1 MGLTHRSVGTH
12 AAAFGGTRRA
22 GERIVALAGN
32 PNVGKSTVFNALT
45 GMRQHTGNWAGKTV
59 GCACGRCRS
68 AREQYLLVD
77 LPGTYSLQPHSAEE
91 AVACDFVRGGKAD
104 AVVVVCDATCLER
117 TLVLALQMHSIA
129 PNTIVC
135 VNLLDEAR
143 HKRIHI
149 DLPALQTQLGMPV
162 VGVTA
167 RKKKTL
173 RALLDALDAAMAA
186 PQPRPDGAPEAGDPA
201 DDVRR
206 AEAICRAAVRRETPE
221 YAARDRRL
229 DRLLTSRATGY
240 PIMLLGLAAVLWLT
254 IAGAN
259 APSEWLAH
267 FFGWAQGRFSAIL
280 IFLHAPPW
288 LQGLLVDGM
297 FRTLA
302 WVVAVMLPP
311 MAIFFPL
318 FTLLEDAGYLPR
330 VAYNLDRPFQACRAC
345 GKQALTM
352 CMGLGCNAAGVVGC
366 RIIDSERERLLAVLT
381 NSLMPCNGRFPALI
395 ALMTMFFA
403 AAGGS
408 SLVSALLLTAALV
421 LSVGLTFGATWLLS
435 MTVLRGRPSAFALEL
450 PPYRA
455 PQVGQVI
462 VRSVFDRTLF
472 VLGRAAAVAA
482 PAGMILWTL
491 ANVHI
496 GGASL
501 LAWCAG
507 ALDPL
512 GRVMGMDG
520 VLLLA
525 FVLGFPANEIV
536 LPIAVMGYLAQGSLG
551 DSLGLAQMHA
561 LLTAN
566 GWTWTTAVSAVL
578 FFLLHWPCSTTL
590 WTIRRETGSIKWTLL
605 AALLPTAMG
614 MALCTAFTALA
625 RALGW

>member
-12 AAAFGGTRRA
+12 AAAFGGTRRT

-91 AVACDFVRGGKAD
+91 AVACDFVRGGEAD
-104 AVVVVCDATCLER
+104 AVIVVCDATCLER
-117 TLVLALQMHSIA
+117 TLVLALQMHSVT

-143 HKRIHI
+143 RKRITV
-149 DLPALQTQLGMPV
+149 DLPELQVQLGVPV

-173 RALLDALDAAMAA
+173 RALLDALDAVMAA

-206 AEAICRAAVRRETPE
+206 AEVICRAAVRRETPE

-267 FFGWAQGRFSAIL
+267 FFGWAQGRFSALL

-395 ALMTMFFA
+395 ALMTMFFSLS
-403 AAGGS
+403 GS
-408 SLVSALLLTAALV
+408 TLTAALLLTAALV
-421 LSVGLTFGATWLLS
+421 LCVGLTFGATWLLS
-435 MTVLRGRPSAFALEL
+435 ATVLRGKPSAFVLEL

-462 VRSVFDRTLF
+462 VRSVLDRTLF

-491 ANVHI
+491 ANGRI
-496 GGASL
+496 GGVSL
-501 LAWCAG
+501 LAWCAN

-551 DSLGLAQMHA
+551 DVPGLAQMHA
-561 LLTAN
+561 LLSAN

-590 WTIRRETGSIKWTLL
+590 WTIRRETGSAKWTLL
-605 AALLPTAMG
+605 ATLLPTALG

-625 RALGW
+625 RLIGW

>member
-1 MGLTHRSVGTH
+1 MGLTHRSVGAH

-22 GERIVALAGN
+22 GERVVALAGN

-45 GMRQHTGNWAGKTV
+45 GMHQHTGNWAGKTV
-59 GCACGRCRS
+59 GCTCGRCRS
-68 AREQYLLVD
+68 ARENYFFVD
-77 LPGTYSLQPHSAEE
+77 IPGTYSLCPHSAEE
-91 AVACDFVRGGKAD
+91 AVACDFVRGGEAD

-117 TLVLALQMHSIA
+117 TLVLALQVRSVT
-129 PNTIVC
+129 PNLIVC

-143 HKRIHI
+143 RKRIAV
-149 DLPALQTQLGMPV
+149 DLPELQVQLGVPV

-173 RALLDALDAAMAA
+173 SALLDALDTVAAA
-186 PQPRPDGAPEAGDPA
+186 PQPLPDAAPPADPA

-206 AEAICRAAVRRETPE
+206 AEAICRACVTYGTDE

-240 PIMLLGLAAVLWLT
+240 PVMLLGLAGVLWLT

-259 APSEWLAH
+259 APSEWLARAL
-267 FFGWAQGRFSAIL
+267 GWVQAQFSAL
-280 IFLHAPPW
+280 LTALHAPLW

-330 VAYNLDRPFQACRAC
+330 VAYNLDRPFHACHAC

-403 AAGGS
+403 AA
-408 SLVSALLLTAALV
+408 
-421 LSVGLTFGATWLLS
+421 
-435 MTVLRGRPSAFALEL
+435 
-450 PPYRA
+450 
-455 PQVGQVI
+455 
-462 VRSVFDRTLF
+462 
-472 VLGRAAAVAA
+472 A

-491 ANVHI
+491 ANVHV

-590 WTIRRETGSIKWTLL
+590 WTIRRETGSTKWTLL

>member
-117 TLVLALQMHSIA
+117 TLVLALQMHSVT
-129 PNTIVC
+129 PNTVVC

-149 DLPALQTQLGMPV
+149 DLPALQAQLGMPV

-173 RALLDALDAAMAA
+173 RALLDALDAVMAA

-221 YAARDRRL
+221 YAVRDRRL

-267 FFGWAQGRFSAIL
+267 FFGWAQGRFSALL

-395 ALMTMFFA
+395 ALMTMFFSLS
-403 AAGGS
+403 GS
-408 SLVSALLLTAALV
+408 TLTAALLLTAALT
-421 LSVGLTFGATWLLS
+421 LCVGLTFGATWLLS
-435 MTVLRGRPSAFALEL
+435 ATVLRGKPSAFALEL

-455 PQVGQVI
+455 PQVGQVL

-482 PAGMILWTL
+482 PAGMVLWAL
-491 ANVHI
+491 SNVHP
-496 GGASL
+496 GGVSL
-501 LAWCAG
+501 LTRCAA

-512 GRVMGMDG
+512 SRVMGMDG

-536 LPIAVMGYLAQGSLG
+536 LPIAVMGYLAQGSLS
-551 DSLGLAQMHA
+551 DALGLAQMHA

-590 WTIRRETGSIKWTLL
+590 WTIRRETGSAKWTLL
-605 AALLPTAMG
+605 AALLPTALG
-614 MALCTAFTALA
+614 MALCAAFTALA
-625 RALGW
+625 RLLGW

>member
-1 MGLTHRSVGTH
+1 MGLTHRSVGAH

-22 GERIVALAGN
+22 GERVVALAGN

-45 GMRQHTGNWAGKTV
+45 GMHQHTGNWAGKTV

-68 AREQYLLVD
+68 ARENYLFVD
-77 LPGTYSLQPHSAEE
+77 IPGTYSLRPHSAEE
-91 AVACDFVRGGKAD
+91 AVACDFVRSGEAD

-117 TLVLALQMHSIA
+117 TLVLALQVRSVA
-129 PNTIVC
+129 PNLIVC

-143 HKRIHI
+143 RKRITV
-149 DLPALQTQLGMPV
+149 DLPELQVQLGVPV

-173 RALLDALDAAMAA
+173 SALLDALDTVAAA
-186 PQPRPDGAPEAGDPA
+186 PQPLPDAAPPADPA

-206 AEAICRAAVRRETPE
+206 AEAICHACVTYGTAE

-240 PIMLLGLAAVLWLT
+240 PVMLLGLAGVLWLT

-259 APSEWLAH
+259 APSEWLARGL
-267 FFGWAQGRFSAIL
+267 GWVQAQLSAL
-280 IFLHAPPW
+280 LTVLHAPLW
-288 LQGLLVDGM
+288 LHGLLVDGM

-330 VAYNLDRPFQACRAC
+330 VAYNLDRPFHACRAC

-366 RIIDSERERLLAVLT
+366 RIIDSERERLL
-381 NSLMPCNGRFPALI
+381 
-395 ALMTMFFA
+395 
-403 AAGGS
+403 
-408 SLVSALLLTAALV
+408 TAALV
-421 LSVGLTFGATWLLS
+421 LSVGLTFGATRLLS
-435 MTVLRGRPSAFALEL
+435 VTVLRGRPSAFALEL

-462 VRSVFDRTLF
+462 VRSVLDRTLF

-501 LAWCAG
+501 LAWCAN

-512 GRVMGMDG
+512 GRAMGMDG

-590 WTIRRETGSIKWTLL
+590 WTIRRETGSAKWTLL

-625 RALGW
+625 RALG

>member
-1 MGLTHRSVGTH
+1 MGLTHRSVGAH

-22 GERIVALAGN
+22 GERVVALAGN

-45 GMRQHTGNWAGKTV
+45 GMHQHTGNWAGKTV
-59 GCACGRCRS
+59 GCTCGRCRS
-68 AREQYLLVD
+68 ARENYLFVD
-77 LPGTYSLQPHSAEE
+77 IPGTYSLCPHSAEE
-91 AVACDFVRGGKAD
+91 AVACDFVRGGEAD

-117 TLVLALQMHSIA
+117 TLVLALQVRSVT
-129 PNTIVC
+129 PNLIVC

-143 HKRIHI
+143 RKRITV
-149 DLPALQTQLGMPV
+149 DLPGLQAQLGAPV

-173 RALLDALDAAMAA
+173 TVLLDALDTVAAA
-186 PQPRPDGAPEAGDPA
+186 PQPQPDAAPPSDPA

-206 AEAICRAAVRRETPE
+206 AEAICRACVTYGTAE

-229 DRLLTSRATGY
+229 DRLLTSRATGI
-240 PIMLLGLAAVLWLT
+240 PVMLALFGAILWLT
-254 IAGAN
+254 VEGAN
-259 APSEWLAH
+259 VPSQLLSRAL
-267 FFGWAQGRFSAIL
+267 FSAQEPL
-280 IFLHAPPW
+280 RELLAFLPPFW
-288 LQGLLVDGM
+288 RGALVDGM
-297 FRTLA
+297 YRTLA
-302 WVVAVMLPP
+302 WVVSVMLPP

-318 FTLLEDAGYLPR
+318 FTLLEDVGYLPR
-330 VAYNLDRPFQACRAC
+330 VAFVLDRCFARA
-345 GKQALTM
+345 GAHGRQSLTM

-491 ANVHI
+491 ANVHV

-501 LAWCAG
+501 LAWCAS

-590 WTIRRETGSIKWTLL
+590 WTIRRETGSTKWTLL

-625 RALGW
+625 RTLGW

>member
-1 MGLTHRSVGTH
+1 MGLTHRSVGAH

-22 GERIVALAGN
+22 GERVVALAGN

-45 GMRQHTGNWAGKTV
+45 GMHQHTGNWAGKTV

-68 AREQYLLVD
+68 ARENYLFVD
-77 LPGTYSLQPHSAEE
+77 IPGTYSLCPHSAEE
-91 AVACDFVRGGKAD
+91 AVACDFVRSGEAD

-117 TLVLALQMHSIA
+117 TLVLALQVRSVT
-129 PNTIVC
+129 PNLIVC

-143 HKRIHI
+143 RKRITV
-149 DLPALQTQLGMPV
+149 DLPELQVQLGVPV

-173 RALLDALDAAMAA
+173 SALLDALDTVAAA
-186 PQPRPDGAPEAGDPA
+186 PQPLPDATPPADPA

-206 AEAICRAAVRRETPE
+206 AEAICHACVTYGTAE

-240 PIMLLGLAAVLWLT
+240 PVMLLGLAGVLWLT

-259 APSEWLAH
+259 APSEWLARGL
-267 FFGWAQGRFSAIL
+267 GWVQAQFSAL
-280 IFLHAPPW
+280 LTALHAPLW
-288 LQGLLVDGM
+288 LHGLLVDGM

-330 VAYNLDRPFQACRAC
+330 VAYNLDRPFHACRAC

-408 SLVSALLLTAALV
+408 SSAKADGLPRSTVTLSSRVAPNVSPTLSTSAAVSSSALT
-421 LSVGLTFGATWLLS
+421 S
-435 MTVLRGRPSAFALEL
+435 EL

-462 VRSVFDRTLF
+462 VRSVLDRTLF

-482 PAGMILWTL
+482 PAGMILWAL

-501 LAWCAG
+501 LAWCAN

-512 GRVMGMDG
+512 GRAMGMDG

-590 WTIRRETGSIKWTLL
+590 WTIRRETGSAKWTLL

>member
-1 MGLTHRSVGTH
+1 MGLTHRSVGAH

-22 GERIVALAGN
+22 GERVVALAGN

-45 GMRQHTGNWAGKTV
+45 GMHQHTGNWAGKTV
-59 GCACGRCRS
+59 GCTCGRCRS
-68 AREQYLLVD
+68 ARENYFFVD
-77 LPGTYSLQPHSAEE
+77 IPGTYSLCPHSAEE
-91 AVACDFVRGGKAD
+91 AVACDFVRGGEAD

-117 TLVLALQMHSIA
+117 TLVLALQVRSVT
-129 PNTIVC
+129 PNLIVC

-143 HKRIHI
+143 RKRITI
-149 DLPALQTQLGMPV
+149 DLPELQAQLGVPV

-173 RALLDALDAAMAA
+173 TALLDALDTVAAA
-186 PQPRPDGAPEAGDPA
+186 PQPQPDAAPPADPA

-206 AEAICRAAVRRETPE
+206 AEAICRACVT
-221 YAARDRRL
+221 YGTAAPL
-229 DRLLTSRATGY
+229 
-240 PIMLLGLAAVLWLT
+240 
-254 IAGAN
+254 
-259 APSEWLAH
+259 
-267 FFGWAQGRFSAIL
+267 
-280 IFLHAPPW
+280 W

-330 VAYNLDRPFQACRAC
+330 VAYNLDRPFHACHAC

-408 SLVSALLLTAALV
+408 SLVSALL
-421 LSVGLTFGATWLLS
+421 
-435 MTVLRGRPSAFALEL
+435 
-450 PPYRA
+450 
-455 PQVGQVI
+455 
-462 VRSVFDRTLF
+462 
-472 VLGRAAAVAA
+472 
-482 PAGMILWTL
+482 
-491 ANVHI
+491 
-496 GGASL
+496 
-501 LAWCAG
+501 
-507 ALDPL
+507 
-512 GRVMGMDG
+512 
-520 VLLLA
+520 
-525 FVLGFPANEIV
+525 
-536 LPIAVMGYLAQGSLG
+536 
-551 DSLGLAQMHA
+551 
-561 LLTAN
+561 
-566 GWTWTTAVSAVL
+566 
-578 FFLLHWPCSTTL
+578 
-590 WTIRRETGSIKWTLL
+590 
-605 AALLPTAMG
+605 PTAMG

>member
-91 AVACDFVRGGKAD
+91 AVACDFVRGGEAD

-117 TLVLALQMHSIA
+117 TLVLALQMHSVT

-143 HKRIHI
+143 RKRIRI

-173 RALLDALDAAMAA
+173 RALLDALDAVMAA

-259 APSEWLAH
+259 APSEWLSH
-267 FFGWAQGRFSAIL
+267 FFGWVQGRFSALL

-395 ALMTMFFA
+395 ALMTMFFSLS
-403 AAGGS
+403 GS
-408 SLVSALLLTAALV
+408 TLTAALLLTAALV
-421 LSVGLTFGATWLLS
+421 LCVGLTFGATWLLS
-435 MTVLRGRPSAFALEL
+435 VTVLRGKPSAFALEL

-455 PQVGQVI
+455 PQVGQVL

-482 PAGMILWTL
+482 PAGMVLWAL
-491 ANVHI
+491 ANVHS
-496 GGASL
+496 GGVSL
-501 LAWCAG
+501 LTRCAA

-536 LPIAVMGYLAQGSLG
+536 LPIAVMGYLAQGSLS
-551 DSLGLAQMHA
+551 DVPGLAQMHA

-590 WTIRRETGSIKWTLL
+590 WTIRRETGSAKWTLL
-605 AALLPTAMG
+605 AALLPTALG
-614 MALCTAFTALA
+614 MALCAAFTALT
-625 RALGW
+625 RLIGW